1 MKKKTQKSNIKNL
14 IIEKSIELFANKGF
28 DGTSMR
34 NIANAVGITLPT
46 IYYYFTNKEGLY
58 KAVFQNILKKFIKEI
73 TMAEVGIKGIKEKL
87 ISRAMAKY
95 KFMAKNHEMML
106 LYLRELY
113 NPKGLINLTEVISK
127 GVEMFETLI
136 REGIKNNYL
145 REVDPNLAGWYLMG
159 VFNIFDVKIVSS
171 GKLVSKEEI
180 EFIVEIA
187 LNGII
192 KKK

>member
-1 MKKKTQKSNIKNL
+1 MKKEPQKSNTKNL
-14 IIEKSIELFANKGF
+14 IIKKSLELFANKGF

-46 IYYYFTNKEGLY
+46 IYYYFNNKEGLY

-73 TMAEVGIKGIKEKL
+73 TKAEVGIKGFKEKL
-87 ISRAMAKY
+87 ISRAMARY
-95 KFMAKNHEMML
+95 KFTAKNREMML

-113 NPKGLINLTEVISK
+113 NPNGIINLTEVISK
-127 GVEMFETLI
+127 GVEMFEILI

-145 REVDPNLAGWYLMG
+145 REVDPTLAGWYLMG
-159 VFNIFDVKIVSS
+159 VFNIFDIKTVSS
-171 GKLVSKEEI
+171 GTLVSKEEI